1 MDVPGVGVSPVV
13 SSLYPLLSFKKGFI
27 IFQDMI
33 VTTPTVYRFAR
44 KPHSMLMK
52 EAILSFGII

>member
-27 IFQDMI
+27 IFQDI
-33 VTTPTVYRFAR
+33 PIPIYRFAR
-44 KPHSMLMK
+44 KPHSTLMK